1 MNTITIEV
9 EGLMSDDDRM
19 EEFLQ
24 YRPKGGHWPE
34 GFLYRDY
41 SIEDGHY
48 AWASA
53 RVVEI
58 TIPLTRQANV
68 PSDVLPF
75 DELTH
80 QRGRQQ
86 ATWTKRGAPPW
97 PQLIDAINE
106 ALDDDEANEG
116 QGMEVGAVPLWYATS
131 INWPRLL
138 WKARLIPVEEVA
150 A

>member
-9 EGLMSDDDRM
+9 EGLMNDDDRM

-24 YRPKGGHWPE
+24 YRPKGGHWPDH
-34 GFLYRDY
+34 FLFREY

-58 TIPLTRQANV
+58 TMPLTRQEDMNRLV
-68 PSDVLPF
+68 VPF
-75 DELTH
+75 DELLVAKPRVLRDRTGWLEMIV
-80 QRGRQQ
+80 Q
-86 ATWTKRGAPPW
+86 
-97 PQLIDAINE
+97 INKG
-106 ALDDDEANEG
+106 LH
-116 QGMEVGAVPLWYATS
+116 AVDSEERAACWDV
-131 INWPRLL
+131 
-138 WKARLIPVEEVA
+138 RLIPVEEVA